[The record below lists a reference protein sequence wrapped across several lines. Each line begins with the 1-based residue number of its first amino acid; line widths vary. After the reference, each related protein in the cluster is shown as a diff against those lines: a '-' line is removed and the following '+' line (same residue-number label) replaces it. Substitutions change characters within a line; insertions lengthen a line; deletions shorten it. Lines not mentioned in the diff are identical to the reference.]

1 MEWILQ
7 IPVLFFSIIFHEFAH
22 GYAAYRRGD
31 DTAYLSG
38 RLSFNPLPHI
48 DPVGTVVLPALC
60 IMAGFPA
67 LGWAKPV
74 PVNPYRMHSPR
85 TDMAFVALSGPLS
98 NLALVAVSIVMLKI
112 VSLGFLGEGLTEPML
127 ITFGFAIQI
136 NLLLAVFNMFPVFP
150 LDGSQVALG
159 LLKGRALEIYEK
171 HLPYGFYLI
180 LGLVVTGLLQKIL
193 APILNFARQMVVFV
207 YTMI

>member
-1 MEWILQ
+1 M
-7 IPVLFFSIIFHEFAH
+7 
-22 GYAAYRRGD
+22 
-31 DTAYLSG
+31 
-38 RLSFNPLPHI
+38 
-48 DPVGTVVLPALC
+48 
-60 IMAGFPA
+60 
-67 LGWAKPV
+67 
-74 PVNPYRMHSPR
+74 
-85 TDMAFVALSGPLS
+85 
-98 NLALVAVSIVMLKI
+98 MLKI